1 MNKLEQQN
9 EFLLQEICKLTNGQI
24 AVTPVATDAKPISES
39 QGKDTEEV
47 IPANQ
52 SPPKARK
59 RKREKKKIQE
69 PVWTSSEEEIY
80 EDDYEVVGLPDWPLK
95 SLAEMDE
102 VIEKM
107 KVPEYYEALVRK
119 LFII

>member
-1 MNKLEQQN
+1 MIWKMNKLEQQN
-9 EFLLQEICKLTNGQI
+9 EFLLQEICKLTNGTI
-24 AVTPVATDAKPISES
+24 TPVPTVAGPVSE
-39 QGKDTEEV
+39 GNEEV
-47 IPANQ
+47 ISVNP

-69 PVWTSSEEEIY
+69 PVWTSSEEERD

-102 VIEKM
+102 LIEKM

-119 LFII
+119 WFNI